1 MRSSLSTELKVGIT
15 SILAIGILFGS
26 IFWVKEYNPMIKRE
40 RITVLFNDARGINA
54 GDPVN
59 ISGIKVGEVTDVN
72 LNEDNRALVEFSV
85 TKGLRLHSDCVFTIK
100 DVGLMGDKAVIIN
113 PGNASDELD
122 SSIVHMGTESS
133 GLDDLITRADEVIQ
147 KLSRISTKI
156 DDDLDIMKLTQ
167 SFEQTFKNMQQA
179 IAIYEDIA
187 QEIRE
192 PLKKSISGLDE
203 SAQELKHFI
212 RSSDDRFG
220 IAIESFKRTS
230 DKISHALDTI
240 ENLSTV
246 VDTLSAYM
254 VSGEG
259 TLGKLVKSGEL
270 YEELRQTNASIDS
283 FITDFRLN
291 PGKYTKDMQFKIRLF

>member
-1 MRSSLSTELKVGIT
+1 MKSSFSTKLKVGIT
-15 SILAIGILFGS
+15 SFISIFILFAGIL
-26 IFWVKEYNPMIKRE
+26 WVKEYNPMIKRE
-40 RITVLFNDARGINA
+40 SITVLFNDARGITA

-59 ISGIKVGEVTDVN
+59 LSGIKVGEVTAVN

-85 TKGLRLHSDCVFTIK
+85 TKDLRLHSDCVFTIK

-122 SSIVHMGTESS
+122 SSIIHRGTESS

-147 KLSRISTKI
+147 KLSRISGKI
-156 DDDLDIMKLTQ
+156 ANDLDIMKLTQ
-167 SFEQTFKNMQQA
+167 SFEQTFNKIQQA

-187 QEIRE
+187 QENRE

-212 RSSDDRFG
+212 RNSDDRFG
-220 IAIESFKRTS
+220 VALESFKRTS

-291 PGKYTKDMQFKIRLF
+291 PGKYTKDMKFKIRLF